1 MVMPLFPGALDD
13 AGGKF
18 LESDLFSSID
28 PEELKAFDASFPLR
42 QEVYIF
48 IFVAIDVCMYEYIA
62 GCT

>member
-18 LESDLFSSID
+18 FLFSSID